1 MAAEYITLKM
11 DLVVKR
17 QDILKSMKK
26 LGLKT
31 DRKNEKKYVE
41 ALKRKR
47 LIANKDFSEL
57 ENDKEVLLMYGLEFE
72 S

>member
-1 MAAEYITLKM
+1 MAVEYITLKM
-11 DLVVKR
+11 DLVIKR

-26 LGLKT
+26 LGLKA
-31 DRKNEKKYVE
+31 DRKNEKKYIE

-47 LIANKDFSEL
+47 LIGNKEFTEL
-57 ENDKEVLLMYGLEFE
+57 ENDKEILLMYGLEFE

>member
-17 QDILKSMKK
+17 QDILKNMKK

-57 ENDKEVLLMYGLEFE
+57 ENDKEVLLMYGLELE